1 MKIAQIIST
10 PPFAWTTGGPAR
22 VVFELSKSLVKR
34 NHDVTVLTTNLF
46 HGDTSMN
53 SGKTPVSQEGI
64 RFHFFTIVG
73 GNLAWKYK
81 TYFSPG
87 LIWHLK
93 KHGGEYDVLH
103 LQDLISFQ
111 AIATLFYSRINKV
124 PYVLTPHGCI
134 PWLCEHKIINTFY
147 YRFIGSQLLKNA
159 CGIIALTSTE
169 KRELLNLSIPEEKIA
184 IIPNG
189 ITLSDFDALPEKGRF
204 RSKYRIGNTGK
215 MILFLGRVHRIKGI
229 DLLVD
234 AFSDYLKKDPE
245 VRLVIAGRDEGFL
258 KVLQQQANRLDIAD
272 KIIFS
277 GQLTEQ
283 EKFSAYVDADVFI
296 LPSIHEGF
304 PMTVLEAMA
313 CGTPVIVTK
322 GCNISDALEN
332 CGIVIDHDRTQ
343 LVQAIESILENS
355 PLRQHFGVQGSEKIK
370 NEFNWDNIAER
381 VETVYNNCLN
391 ELHYESI

>member
-111 AIATLFYSRINKV
+111 AIAVSFFSKTNRI
-124 PYVLTPHGCI
+124 PYILSPHGCV
-134 PWLCEHKIINTFY
+134 PWLGEKKIINMLY
-147 YRFIGSQLLKNA
+147 YMFFGKRLLKNA
-159 CGIIALTSTE
+159 SRIIALTQTE
-169 KRELLNLSIPEEKIA
+169 KNELLSLSVPEEKIA
-184 IIPNG
+184 VIPNG
-189 ITLSDFDALPEKGRF
+189 ITPSDNTRFFEGPF
-204 RSKYRIGNTGK
+204 RSKFRISNQDK
-215 MILFLGRVHRIKGI
+215 IILFLGRVHKIKGI
-229 DLLVD
+229 ELLIE
-234 AFSDYLKKDPE
+234 AFSDYAKNQPNIHLI
-245 VRLVIAGRDEGFL
+245 IAGRDEGFSQE
-258 KVLQQQANRLDIAD
+258 LQQKAIRYKIEDR
-272 KIIFS
+272 IIFT
-277 GQLTEQ
+277 GQLTEE
-283 EKFSAYVDADVFI
+283 EKYAAYVDADVFV

-304 PMTVLEAMA
+304 PLTVLEAMA
-313 CGTPVIVTK
+313 HATPVIVTK
-322 GCNISDALEN
+322 GCNISDVVED
-332 CGIVIDHDRTQ
+332 CGLVVDYDRDQ
-343 LVQAIESILENS
+343 LAQAIAAILGNS
-355 PLRQHFGVQGSEKIK
+355 ALRQYFAKRGPEKIK
-370 NEFNWDNIAER
+370 STYNWDCIAER
-381 VETVYNNCLN
+381 IEAIYHECLK
-391 ELHYESI
+391 ESNSISL